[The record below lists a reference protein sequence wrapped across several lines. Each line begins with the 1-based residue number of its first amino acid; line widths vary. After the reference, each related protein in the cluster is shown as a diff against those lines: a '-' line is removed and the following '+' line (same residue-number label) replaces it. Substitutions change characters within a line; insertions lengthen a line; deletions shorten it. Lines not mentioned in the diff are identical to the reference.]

1 MSNKEKITQLEK
13 EIKNIDKILFI
24 LLIIGIAEIILTTF
38 EIIDLNV
45 LSLITIS
52 VCSYLFFQHAKK
64 RNTKDTMIRIYY
76 AMELSEEEYDE
87 KFNNQ

>member
-38 EIIDLNV
+38 GIIDLNV

-52 VCSYLFFQHAKK
+52 VCSYLFFEHVKK
-64 RNTKDTMIRIYY
+64 RSTKDTMIRIYY

-87 KFNNQ
+87 KFNNK